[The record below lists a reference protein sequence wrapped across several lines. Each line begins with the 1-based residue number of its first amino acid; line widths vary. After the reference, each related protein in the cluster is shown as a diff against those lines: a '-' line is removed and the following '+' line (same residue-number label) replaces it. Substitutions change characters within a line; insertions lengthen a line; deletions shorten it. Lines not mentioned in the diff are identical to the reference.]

1 MKNKKHEKIAFVIVA
16 ILLVALTT
24 TSATFSWIDDVK
36 QVQFDND
43 NVTNGAPLKSGV
55 DINAGIVIKDDNN
68 TVNLGNILK
77 ESDLVYEYTEDG
89 KAKKHTKYDGGS
101 HQPDWSVINKNKGY
115 FYESGDMH
123 LSPCY
128 SDGETFYFPRQ
139 GTDGYREGNKDDE
152 NVNYISFTTK
162 VSSPDATVDFWFE
175 SLPTVKVHDTNNVI
189 STARFSITAD
199 GKSHVYSASGSA
211 NTVSGNSLVAVSGT
225 RKTSTYTYGNN
236 DNTTTARGANSNT
249 LFSVKKGDTVN
260 LNIKIWLEGGTDAT
274 ITASDINMVLVSS
287 WAYTRKITVLD
298 RTTSADA
305 SSWINNNNATL
316 FLTCPSVLNE
326 NAKEI
331 YNTDNPNVAN
341 WKQIP
346 GTQGYE
352 HAPFYKLTKDSGT
365 DDSYSVDVPLVY
377 CNEEMILYRCGASTN
392 ANDNFSGWNTGTHTG
407 NSGDYGVT
415 YWNWWKS
422 TLPNSYRNEM
432 YTLYG
437 SSYDDVAKERF
448 GGTDTYKGYGTWGSV
463 EEIKVYSHNGSI
475 DYALKTDG
483 ARLYLRDYS
492 DEDTSGEIYT
502 FVMYRTDN
510 NNGTPWKAYIP
521 TSSSKLQFHYYL
533 NDNTKGTWGYRSWS
547 DENPQRR
554 PLKSTGLYSENST
567 TYHFDQ
573 NYGDDKG
580 WGYWD
585 GAETVYLI
593 KSSFLSSTSITAHA
607 YMFVDGTNTNKSA
620 YPGEALTRLKDT
632 SNNDV
637 SYTWNGGNYTAEV
650 WQTGSPCVYNKIIFN
665 NGDSNGGGDDQI
677 GVKKTGNLNLF
688 PGCFYQVDGSKWY
701 GSLDDKG
708 RDASTSGD
716 SGDDSGG
723 GDDSQTDSM
732 DGYTVSSNFKF
743 KVQIN
748 NVEKSYDAKT
758 NVANGTTFKVDI
770 ELAEGLS
777 WITVLGGSNSSDN
790 YGNGGDPGQKYSV
803 GSDFNGLNLS
813 TANTNNFAFRAS
825 TAGHYIV
832 TFAYGNSQDSI
843 SISSVLKKA

>member
-1 MKNKKHEKIAFVIVA
+1 MRKMNKKY
-16 ILLVALTT
+16 VALSVVALILASMMTIGVT
-24 TSATFSWIDDVK
+24 YAWIDDVK
-36 QVQFDND
+36 LVEFDND
-43 NVTNGAPLKSGV
+43 NLVQNGAPLKSGV
-55 DINAGIVIKDDNN
+55 DINSTVQITKEDN
-68 TVNLGNILK
+68 TINLGNILQ
-77 ESDLVYEYTEDG
+77 ESDLLYTYTQDG
-89 KAKKHTKYDGGS
+89 NEKKHTKYDGGS
-101 HQPDWSVINKNKGY
+101 NAPSWSDINNKKGY

-123 LSPCY
+123 FSGCY

-139 GTDGYREGNKDDE
+139 GESGYREGNKDDE

-162 VSSPDATVDFWFE
+162 VSSPDANVDFWFE
-175 SLPTVKVHDTNNVI
+175 SVPTVKQHGTN
-189 STARFSITAD
+189 TAIPNARYAITVD
-199 GKSHVYSASGSA
+199 GKSHVYSSTGTA
-211 NTVSGNSLVAVSGT
+211 NTININNNSSVTSVSGVRTTAA
-225 RKTSTYTYGNN
+225 YTYN
-236 DNTTTARGANSNT
+236 DESNTTAARGKNSNT
-249 LFSVKKGDTVN
+249 LFSIKKGATVN
-260 LNIKIWLEGGTDAT
+260 LNIKIWLETGFNTN
-274 ITASDINMVLVSS
+274 ITASDINLNLVSS

-305 SSWINNNNATL
+305 SSWINNDNATL

-352 HAPFYKLTKDSGT
+352 LAPFYKLTKDSGT

-422 TLPNSYRNEM
+422 ILPNSYRNET

-463 EEIKVYSHNGSI
+463 EEIKVYSHYGST
-475 DYALKTDG
+475 DYASKTDG

-533 NDNTKGTWGYRSWS
+533 NNNTKGTWGYRSWS

-567 TYHFDQ
+567 TYHFAQ

-607 YMFVDGTNTNKSA
+607 YMFVDGTSTNKSA

-632 SNNDV
+632 SNNYV

-650 WQTGSPCVYNKIIFN
+650 WQTGSPCVYNKVIFN
-665 NGDSNGGGDDQI
+665 NGDSSGGGDDQI

-716 SGDDSGG
+716 GGDDSGG
-723 GDDSQTDSM
+723 GDDTGGGSISGYSETSESRKFTFQIDGTTYYALTNGTD
-732 DGYTVSSNFKF
+732 F
-743 KVQIN
+743 KVRVPLNSGENWTTVQY
-748 NVEKSYDAKT
+748 SGT
-758 NVANGTTFKVDI
+758 NM
-770 ELAEGLS
+770 GLEAS
-777 WITVLGGSNSSDN
+777 
-790 YGNGGDPGQKYSV
+790 GQKYDV
-803 GSDFNGLNLS
+803 RDGMDLYLTKNR
-813 TANTNNFAFRAS
+813 TNNFALRAQTSGTFIISFKWENDNTIKITS
-825 TAGHYIV
+825 T
-832 TFAYGNSQDSI
+832 
-843 SISSVLKKA
+843 LKAS